1 MWEVESQFM
10 TKKTKS
16 QMNYYQ
22 NWEELPTQA
31 FFNAQQLALFM
42 HGLTQISP
50 RYWRFSKEY
59 PKEV

>member
-50 RYWRFSKEY
+50 S
-59 PKEV
+59 